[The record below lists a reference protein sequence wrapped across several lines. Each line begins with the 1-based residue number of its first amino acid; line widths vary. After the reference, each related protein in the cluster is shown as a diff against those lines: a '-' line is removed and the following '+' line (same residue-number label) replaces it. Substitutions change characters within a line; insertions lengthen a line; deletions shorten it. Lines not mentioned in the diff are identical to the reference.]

1 MPVSGPR
8 RALFAALLLPFA
20 TPALADAESDVRA
33 ALVRWA
39 ADFNTGRVERVCD
52 LFAAELIADI
62 QGLVERNFEAQC
74 ETLKKALAD
83 QSKTFTYAPDIKEV
97 IVAGDL
103 AVVRLDW
110 TLEITLA
117 ASPDTVTSLET
128 GMDIFRRQPDGSW
141 KIIRFMTFADE

>member
-1 MPVSGPR
+1 MPSL
-8 RALFAALLLPFA
+8 RAALIGALLLPLAA
-20 TPALADAESDVRA
+20 TAARADAESDVRA

-62 QGLVERNFEAQC
+62 QGIAERDFGAQC
-74 ETLKKALAD
+74 ETLKRALAD
-83 QSKTFTYAPDIKEV
+83 RSKTFTYAPDIKEV
-97 IVAGDL
+97 IVAGDH

-110 TLEITLA
+110 TLTIRLA
-117 ASPDTVTSLET
+117 ASPDTVTSVET
-128 GMDIFRRQPDGSW
+128 GMDLFRRQPDGSW